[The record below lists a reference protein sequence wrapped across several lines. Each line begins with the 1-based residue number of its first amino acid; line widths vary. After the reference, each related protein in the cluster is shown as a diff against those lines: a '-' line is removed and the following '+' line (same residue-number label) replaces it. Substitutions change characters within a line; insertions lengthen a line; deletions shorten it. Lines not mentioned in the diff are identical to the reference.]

1 MVPRRVPQQHFTAL
15 DFEGS
20 FLAIFEEFLWQ
31 APRIRRRSA
40 PSLAGLRWRDFSP
53 SASASR
59 VFESPSSA
67 EPLNPDRIAN
77 FLVLRRLKRPKMA
90 RSSFR
95 WEIP

>member
-40 PSLAGLRWRDFSP
+40 PSLAGLRWRDFLP

-67 EPLNPDRIAN
+67 EPLNPHRMAN
-77 FLVLRRLKRPKMA
+77 FLGPP
-90 RSSFR
+90 S
-95 WEIP
+95 PN

>member
-31 APRIRRRSA
+31 APRIRRRAA

-53 SASASR
+53 SASALR

-67 EPLNPDRIAN
+67 EPLSSDGIRT
-77 FLVLRRLKRPKMA
+77 PKKS
-90 RSSFR
+90 RKGEIRTLFST